1 MPRDESPMIDDC
13 ADLRFRLALFRRG
26 ELDAAEAEAVRAHLA
41 RCADCT
47 AELEAE
53 RELDRRM
60 AEAVSGWDVPP
71 ELSIVLRARL
81 ASERK
86 PQRWRWMGAVGRTMK
101 RPVVAAAL
109 GAAAALLVVTSAG
122 LIIARGR
129 PQPDPLA
136 GPMAEAV
143 SSYRRQVLEQQL
155 GWTGPA
161 DVVRA
166 LAELQQRLDV
176 PTTTAFRGD
185 ADLALVGVDPAET
198 LGRPGAILVFRSR
211 EGLLVTLQI
220 VRAPEF
226 TVPRDRGTLVGG
238 QFRPVITRQK
248 DLSMALWKQGNAFYA
263 LSAPVDEKS
272 MADIYL
278 KVRLGTSNP

>member
-1 MPRDESPMIDDC
+1 MNEDC
-13 ADLRFRLALFRRG
+13 ADLRFRLMLFRRG

-41 RCADCT
+41 QCPDCPT
-47 AELEAE
+47 ELEAE
-53 RELDRRM
+53 RELDRRL
-60 AEAVSGWDVPP
+60 AEVASAWASPP
-71 ELSIVLRARL
+71 ELRSAVSERL
-81 ASERK
+81 ARERESR
-86 PQRWRWMGAVGRTMK
+86 PRRWRRAVGRAIR
-101 RPVVAAAL
+101 RPLVAAAL
-109 GAAAALLVVTSAG
+109 GAAATLLVVTSVG
-122 LIIARGR
+122 LIVARGR

-136 GPMAEAV
+136 IPLAEAA
-143 SSYRRQVLEQQL
+143 SSYRREVLEHQL

-185 ADLALVGVDPAET
+185 ADLALVDVDPAET

-211 EGLLVTLQI
+211 DGLLVTLQI

-226 TVPRDRGTLVGG
+226 HVPRERGTLVGEK
-238 QFRPVITRQK
+238 FRPVITRQK
-248 DLSMALWKQGNAFYA
+248 DLSTALWKQGNALYA
-263 LSAPVDEKS
+263 LSAPVDEAA
-272 MADIYL
+272 MAKIYL